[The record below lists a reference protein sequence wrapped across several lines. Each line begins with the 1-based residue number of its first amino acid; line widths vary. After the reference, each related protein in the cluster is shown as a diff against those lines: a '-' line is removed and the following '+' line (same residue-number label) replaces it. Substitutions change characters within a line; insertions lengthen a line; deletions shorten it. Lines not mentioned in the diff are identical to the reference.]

1 MGVVALNSSQ
11 RPSSMHDYN
20 LQAKAFWWTAFGIG
34 LVLVV
39 NALISVAALPGAAI
53 LQIAL
58 VCMCTAVVGFFPVT
72 VPRTKMSVAG
82 GEIFIFLLLL
92 VFGPEAAILAAALEA
107 LVGARKTSKRW
118 TSWYGSPAYAAISLG
133 VTGTLFVLAKNALA
147 SYGFLNAATLLVL
160 LTALA
165 VAHFSLSTVLAT
177 MSVAL
182 KKSAP
187 ITPIAWLRNL
197 SWIALAYVGSASIAA
212 LLFGVAQEFGMV
224 VLLAAVPSIV
234 MFMSVAHFVFERAKD
249 HEKVQEALLDAAK
262 RETETMT
269 AHAVALAQSEK
280 RFHGAF
286 SSAAIG
292 MALVSAN
299 GAILQ
304 VNPAVCKM
312 LGYREDELIGGAIG
326 AFMSARDFS
335 LLLND
340 IEAISTNV
348 QTHVQR
354 ELDCVDKNGVRF
366 SVAFN
371 VSLFAAVPGAP
382 ADLIVQMQ
390 DIRSRKLA
398 EAKLMHIAF
407 HDALTGLPNRAYFR
421 EQLARVIARSKRS
434 SGAQFALMFLD
445 FDRFK
450 AVNDSLGHAAGD
462 ELLVGFATRIKG
474 VLRPTDTVAR
484 LGGDEFA
491 VLVEDLH
498 DDSGVLDLAKRLQE
512 TFRAPF
518 RIQGTNITSSASIGI
533 AFGADRYE
541 TPDDI
546 IRDADLAMYKAK
558 AAGKAQYA
566 VFDSSLYDR
575 ATAELQLENEL
586 RRAIEVGELRVHYQP
601 QYSLRDRSLR
611 GYEALVRW
619 AHPTRGLLYPAT
631 FLPIAEETGL
641 IVPLGKWV
649 IEEVCQQ
656 MKRMRQTEQGAN
668 LRMTI
673 NVSSR
678 ELRQQNFSTL
688 VLNTLSN
695 AGLPAKAI
703 TIELS
708 ERALIEGSRS
718 AVDSLA
724 ALRSAGVQFC
734 IDDFGTGFSSLSHLA
749 SLPVDSIKIDRS
761 FVQQAEQTLEA
772 KEIVRAI
779 TSLGR
784 ALGKSVHVQGVETE
798 AQWRVLVE
806 LGCDVAQGNV
816 CSPPITA
823 AELNQLMASSRM
835 LRAAI

>member
-1 MGVVALNSSQ
+1 
-11 RPSSMHDYN
+11 MHEYN
-20 LQAKAFWWTAFGIG
+20 IQARAYWWTVFGIG
-34 LVLVV
+34 CVLLAM
-39 NALISVAALPGAAI
+39 ALWSVIQLPLPSVI
-53 LQIAL
+53 QIAL
-58 VCMCTAVVGFFPVT
+58 VGAAAGVVGFFPLT
-72 VPRTKMSVAG
+72 IPRTKIAIAA

-92 VFGPEAAILAAALEA
+92 LFGVEAALLVAAIEA
-107 LVGARKTSKRW
+107 FVASRRSSKRW
-118 TSWYGSPAYAAISLG
+118 TSWFGSPAFAAIS
-133 VTGTLFVLAKNALA
+133 VFVAGSFFVVVKA
-147 SYGFLNAATLLVL
+147 SLISAGWWNSASLLLVL
-160 LTALA
+160 TAFAVLYFLISAALPSILLALKNSTPLSPVSWYKGVAWIA
-165 VAHFSLSTVLAT
+165 VA
-177 MSVAL
+177 
-182 KKSAP
+182 
-187 ITPIAWLRNL
+187 N
-197 SWIALAYVGSASIAA
+197 VGCAAIAA
-212 LLFGVAQEFGMV
+212 LLYEAARQFGMI
-224 VLLAAVPSIV
+224 VLLSAVPFIV
-234 MFMSVAHFVFERAKD
+234 MLFGSTYLIFERTRA
-249 HEKVQEALLDAAK
+249 HEKTQNALLDAAN
-262 RETETMT
+262 RETEM
-269 AHAVALAQSEK
+269 AQQHAGALAKSEK

-286 SSAAIG
+286 SNAAIG
-292 MALVSAN
+292 MALVSSN

-312 LGYREDELIGGAIG
+312 LGYREDELMGGAIG
-326 AFMSARDFS
+326 AFMQARDFS
-335 LLLND
+335 ALLND
-340 IEAISTNV
+340 IETVYAGK
-348 QTHVQR
+348 QAGVQR
-354 ELDCVDKNGVRF
+354 EIDCIGKDGVRF
-366 SVAFN
+366 GVAFN
-371 VSLFAAVPGAP
+371 VSVFAEGAGGVP
-382 ADLIVQMQ
+382 DLIVQMQ
-390 DIRSRKLA
+390 DIRARKQA

-407 HDALTGLPNRAYFR
+407 HDTLTGLPNRAYFR
-421 EQLARVIARSKRS
+421 EQLSRVIARAKRTTDT
-434 SGAQFALMFLD
+434 QYALMFLD

-462 ELLVGFATRIKG
+462 ELLIGFATRIKS

-491 VLVEDLH
+491 VLVEDLR
-498 DDSGVLDLAKRLQE
+498 DDSGVIELAKRLQD

-533 AFGADRYE
+533 AFGADRYD

-586 RRAIEVGELRVHYQP
+586 RRAIEVGELRLHYQP

-619 AHPTRGLLYPAT
+619 AHPTRGLLYPQS

-649 IEEVCQQ
+649 LEEVCAQL
-656 MKRMRQTEQGAN
+656 KKMRQTEQGAN

-678 ELRQQNFSTL
+678 ELRQQNFATA
-688 VLNTLSN
+688 VLTSLSN
-695 AGLPAKAI
+695 AGVPAKVLS
-703 TIELS
+703 IELS
-708 ERALIEGSRS
+708 ERALIEGSTS
-718 AVDSLA
+718 ALESLTT
-724 ALRSAGVQFC
+724 LRSAGVTFC

-749 SLPVDSIKIDRS
+749 NLPVDVIKIDRG
-761 FVQQAEQTLEA
+761 FVHQAEQTMEA

-806 LGCDVAQGNV
+806 LGCDIAQGNV

-823 AELNQLMASSRM
+823 TELNQMMASSRV